1 MADDLDDF
9 LKQAAQRR
17 KQRQQSKAE
26 RPPIDSAPPPVLSP
40 APSAIP
46 TLSRSDDAYSRPNAP
61 QSANRLEPVIDLSQA
76 IETAQVVE
84 DNRLPSQ
91 RTQPQTNKPKKQKK
105 SPPKSSSTGQSSFN
119 SSSLAPSSL
128 APSESTTAN
137 AAVVSTSSNPQ
148 LISSGNIA
156 EQLRNPQTLRTA
168 IIVHEILKRP
178 WQ

>member
-26 RPPIDSAPPPVLSP
+26 RPPIESAPPPVLSP
-40 APSAIP
+40 APSSVP

-61 QSANRLEPVIDLSQA
+61 QSANRLEPVIDLSQT
-76 IETAQVVE
+76 IETAQVAQ

-91 RTQPQTNKPKKQKK
+91 MRDQPASKPKKQKK
-105 SPPKSSSTGQSSFN
+105 GGQKPSLSTQTSFPQSSFG
-119 SSSLAPSSL
+119 SSSL

-137 AAVVSTSSNPQ
+137 AAVVSTTNNPQ
-148 LISSGNIA
+148 MISSGNIA

>member
-26 RPPIDSAPPPVLSP
+26 RPPIEAAPPPVLSP
-40 APSAIP
+40 APSSVP

-61 QSANRLEPVIDLSQA
+61 QSANRMEPVIDLSQT
-76 IETAQVVE
+76 IEMAQVVE
-84 DNRLPSQ
+84 EKRLPSQ
-91 RTQPQTNKPKKQKK
+91 VRDQQNSKSKKQKK
-105 SPPKSSSTGQSSFN
+105 GGQKPSLSNQTSFAQSS
-119 SSSLAPSSL
+119 LGPSSL
-128 APSESTTAN
+128 APTESTTAN
-137 AAVVSTSSNPQ
+137 AAVVSTTNNSQ
-148 LISSGNIA
+148 MISSGSIA

>member
-9 LKQAAQRR
+9 LKQAAERR

-26 RPPIDSAPPPVLSP
+26 RPPIEAAPPPVLSP
-40 APSAIP
+40 APSSVP

-61 QSANRLEPVIDLSQA
+61 QSATRMEPVIDLSQT
-76 IETAQVVE
+76 IEMAQVVE
-84 DNRLPSQ
+84 EKRLPSQ
-91 RTQPQTNKPKKQKK
+91 VRDQQPSKSKKPKKGGQK
-105 SPPKSSSTGQSSFN
+105 PSTSNQTGFAQSSLGQ
-119 SSSLAPSSL
+119 SSLAPT
-128 APSESTTAN
+128 ESTTAN
-137 AAVVSTSSNPQ
+137 AAVVSTTNNPQ
-148 LISSGNIA
+148 MISSGSIA

>member
-17 KQRQQSKAE
+17 KQRQQNKAE
-26 RPPIDSAPPPVLSP
+26 RPPSEPVPPPVLSP
-40 APSAIP
+40 ATSSVP

-61 QSANRLEPVIDLSQA
+61 QSANRLEPMIDLSQA
-76 IETAQVVE
+76 IETAQAVE
-84 DNRLPSQ
+84 ENRLPSQ
-91 RTQPQTNKPKKQKK
+91 VREQSSKPKKQKK
-105 SPPKSSSTGQSSFN
+105 GSQKPSPSSQSTFAQ
-119 SSSLAPSSL
+119 SSLAASSL

-137 AAVVSTSSNPQ
+137 AAVVSTANNSQ
-148 LISSGNIA
+148 MISSGNIA

>member
-17 KQRQQSKAE
+17 KQRQQNKAE
-26 RPPIDSAPPPVLSP
+26 RPPIEPVPPPGLSP
-40 APSAIP
+40 ATSVP

-61 QSANRLEPVIDLSQA
+61 QSANRLEPMVDLSQP

-84 DNRLPSQ
+84 ENRLPSQ
-91 RTQPQTNKPKKQKK
+91 VREQSSKPKKPKKGSQKP
-105 SPPKSSSTGQSSFN
+105 SPSSQSTFAQ
-119 SSSLAPSSL
+119 SSLAASSL

-137 AAVVSTSSNPQ
+137 AAVVSTANNSQ
-148 LISSGNIA
+148 MISSGNIA